1 METIDYNGVT
11 LHRWNCGPSTF
22 LARPELGAR
31 FMNWNLKMSDGNVR
45 DVIHWPENADFE
57 RFDKVRGGKED
68 INIRI
73 LQDTETASPAN
84 AMVIW
89 TEFKD
94 SPCYCV
100 EPWMGP
106 PNSAEHGKGLHTL
119 EPGKRSSFTVEVS
132 V

>member
-1 METIDYNGVT
+1 METIDYNGVM

-57 RFDKVRGGKED
+57 RFDKVHGGKED

-73 LQDTETASPAN
+73 LQDT
-84 AMVIW
+84 V
-89 TEFKD
+89 
-94 SPCYCV
+94 
-100 EPWMGP
+100 
-106 PNSAEHGKGLHTL
+106 
-119 EPGKRSSFTVEVS
+119 EPGKRSSLTVEVS